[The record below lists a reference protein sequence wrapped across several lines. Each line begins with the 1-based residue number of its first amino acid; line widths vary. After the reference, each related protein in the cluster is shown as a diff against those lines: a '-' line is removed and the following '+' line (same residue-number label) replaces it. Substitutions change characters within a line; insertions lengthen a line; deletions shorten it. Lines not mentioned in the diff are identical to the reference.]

1 MRGRSV
7 WTRPAQQGSWLGR
20 WGRLYGVVLALAAP
34 GSSALAAYDSLYLAA
49 PDVARCSAGRIQ
61 QEEGRRVLEVVND
74 IRRLHG
80 LGEVGWDSEAEE
92 ATQQAA
98 LMLALNRRL
107 SHHPSADWLCHS
119 EAGARG
125 AATSNLHLSVAYGE
139 IDPRPSGDMVVGF
152 LTDVR
157 NRHVGDVG
165 HRRWLLDPFLKRVAF
180 GRVGLVLE
188 GGVQVDAAAL
198 SVVSPLASP
207 EPPTRAEIQ
216 ADHLAWPVGNYP
228 QKYFHP
234 DAYLS
239 FSALVDPYERAANL
253 AVDYREAQVSLRRPD
268 GQTLPVSHLR
278 FDLQPVGLP
287 NHLQFKAEGIEPD
300 VEYEALIQGVRVE
313 GVARDYRYR
322 FRITP

>member
-1 MRGRSV
+1 MKPMVTKRWAARCGRGLRACLLCAAAAL
-7 WTRPAQQGSWLGR
+7 PAGQ
-20 WGRLYGVVLALAAP
+20 
-34 GSSALAAYDSLYLAA
+34 ALAAYDQLYLTV
-49 PDVARCSAGRIQ
+49 PDVSSCSGGRIQ
-61 QEEGRRVLEVVND
+61 AEEGRRVLEVVNE

-80 LGEVGWDSEAEE
+80 LGEVGWDPQAEE

-107 SHHPSADWLCHS
+107 SHTPSADWVCHS
-119 EAGARG
+119 PVGVQG
-125 AATSNLHLSVAYGE
+125 AATSNLHLSVAAGE
-139 IDPRPSGDMVVGF
+139 FAPRSSADMVVGF

-180 GRVGLVLE
+180 GRVGLVLD

-198 SVVSPLASP
+198 SVVSPLDSP
-207 EPPTRAEIQ
+207 APPSRGQIQ

-239 FSALVDPYERAANL
+239 FSAVVDPYDRAANL
-253 AVDYREAQVSLRRPD
+253 SVDYRETQVTLRRPD
-268 GQTLPVSHLR
+268 GQILPVSQVS

-300 VEYEALIQGVRVE
+300 VEYEAVIQGVRVE

>member
-1 MRGRSV
+1 MAPRVKKR
-7 WTRPAQQGSWLGR
+7 
-20 WGRLYGVVLALAAP
+20 LAARCSGGLWAWLLCTAAALP
-34 GSSALAAYDSLYLAA
+34 AGQALAAYDQLYLTA
-49 PDVARCSAGRIQ
+49 PDVSSCSAGRIQ
-61 QEEGRRVLEVVND
+61 SEEGRRVLEVVNE

-80 LGEVGWDSEAEE
+80 LGEVGWDPQAEE

-107 SHHPSADWLCHS
+107 SHTPSADWVCHS
-119 EAGARG
+119 PAGVQG
-125 AATSNLHLSVAYGE
+125 AATSNLHLSVAPSE
-139 IDPRPSGDMVVGF
+139 FDPRPSTDMVVGF

-157 NRHVGDVG
+157 NRHAGDVG

-180 GRVGLVLE
+180 GRVGLVLD

-198 SVVSPLASP
+198 SVVSPVASQDG
-207 EPPTRAEIQ
+207 PTRGNIH
-216 ADHLAWPVGNYP
+216 ADHLAWPSGNYP

-239 FSALVDPYERAANL
+239 FSAVVDPYERAANM

-268 GQTLPVSHLR
+268 GRTLPVSQLR

-287 NHLQFKAEGIEPD
+287 NHLQFRAEGIEPD
-300 VEYEALIQGVRVE
+300 VEYEAVIQGVRVE

-322 FRITP
+322 FHITP